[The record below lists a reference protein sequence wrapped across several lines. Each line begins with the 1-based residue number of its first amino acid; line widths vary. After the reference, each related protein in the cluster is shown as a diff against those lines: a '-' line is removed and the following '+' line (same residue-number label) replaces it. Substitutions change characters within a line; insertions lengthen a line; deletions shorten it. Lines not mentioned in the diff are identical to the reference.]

1 MARAVLTEELIVKD
15 LKTLNHGGIQAVTLF
30 MNMSKRLYQEGAKDA
45 LRDWITIA
53 APSLPEKERN
63 EVLVRLM
70 CCYLSLSSQ
79 APRQRNSRASVVFL
93 N

>member
-1 MARAVLTEELIVKD
+1 MARAVLTEELIMMD

-30 MNMSKRLYQEGAKDA
+30 MNMSKRLYEEGTKDA

-53 APSLPEKERN
+53 APSLPERERN
-63 EVLVRLM
+63 EVLVTLM
-70 CCYLSLSSQ
+70 CSYLSLGSQ
-79 APRQRNSRASVVFL
+79 TQRNSGAPSALL

>member
-1 MARAVLTEELIVKD
+1 MARMLLTEELIVMD

-30 MNMSKRLYQEGAKDA
+30 MNMSKRIYEAGANGA

-63 EVLVRLM
+63 EILAMLM
-70 CCYLSLSSQ
+70 CSYLFLGSQSQ
-79 APRQRNSRASVVFL
+79 AQRSSRASSAML
-93 N
+93 H

>member
-1 MARAVLTEELIVKD
+1 MARVILTEELIVMD

-30 MNMSKRLYQEGAKDA
+30 MNMSKRLYEEGAKDA

-63 EVLVRLM
+63 EILMTLM
-70 CCYLSLSSQ
+70 CSLLGSQ
-79 APRQRNSRASVVFL
+79 TQPQRNSRVSSAVL
-93 N
+93 H